1 MLYESDYLEEQAALH
16 TAEKM
21 CAAARTA
28 PKAHGKD
35 TMHTLVLTGDEKEQ
49 LAKKMEEFGSR
60 EMGDKMN
67 TWYSRDAAN
76 IRRAHA
82 VVLIGTEQTYRGV
95 PHCDY
100 CGFDNCGNC
109 KNAGG
114 NCTFAYID
122 LGIAVSSAAMAAAM
136 DTVDTRIMFS
146 VGKAAAEM
154 GYAENVLW
162 LGIPISISG
171 KSIFFDRGIFHD

>member
-1 MLYESDYLEEQAALH
+1 
-16 TAEKM
+16 M

-35 TMHTLVLTGDEKEQ
+35 TMHTLILTGDEKEQ
-49 LAKKMEEFGSR
+49 LAKKMEEFGIR

-67 TWYSRDAAN
+67 TWYGRDAAN

-82 VVLIGTEQTYRGV
+82 VVLIGAEQTYRGV

-114 NCTFAYID
+114 N
-122 LGIAVSSAAMAAAM
+122 
-136 DTVDTRIMFS
+136 
-146 VGKAAAEM
+146 
-154 GYAENVLW
+154 
-162 LGIPISISG
+162 
-171 KSIFFDRGIFHD
+171 

>member
-1 MLYESDYLEEQAALH
+1 VIILKQAALH

-35 TMHTLVLTGDEKEQ
+35 TMHTRVLTGDEKEQ
-49 LAKKMEEFGSR
+49 LAKKMEEFGIR
-60 EMGDKMN
+60 EMGGKMN

-76 IRRAHA
+76 VRRAHV
-82 VVLIGTEQTYRGV
+82 VVLIGAEQTYRGV

-136 DTVDTRIMFS
+136 DTVDNRIMFS